1 MIAFLKIA
9 NRQPCHS
16 PSPRRESELNICRS
30 RPVLRSSTAEDG
42 GNEALVKKAAR
53 PMAGGAV
60 ISRAVVPKRYQ
71 VPEGRQNPWS
81 RAVNPC
87 QALSG
92 PVKGFSEKKS
102 FFLSPRTALH
112 RVSLFGGGRA
122 ARCPHPKST
131 LPYSKSTL
139 DLGCEG
145 SIWVENGFVMPRSG
159 ALRHTF
165 HPITTRPSKTS
176 SQMPTAA
183 KRKNYFP
190 KVDLGCLLFVP
201 FIFQN
206 SKNPAK

>member
-1 MIAFLKIA
+1 MIAFSKIA
-9 NRQPCHS
+9 NCPTAIPPLPAGEGRGEGEQNTNLVGPHS
-16 PSPRRESELNICRS
+16 CAAAAPERHPKIAQRFNAETAKFSPRDAGVAVRE
-30 RPVLRSSTAEDG
+30 D
-42 GNEALVKKAAR
+42 
-53 PMAGGAV
+53 
-60 ISRAVVPKRYQ
+60 
-71 VPEGRQNPWS
+71 WS
-81 RAVNPC
+81 RTVKPC

-92 PVKGFSEKKS
+92 PVKRFSEKKS
-102 FFLSPRTALH
+102 NFLSFRTALH

-145 SIWVENGFVMPRSG
+145 LIWVENGFVMPRSG
-159 ALRHTF
+159 TLRHTF

-176 SQMPTAA
+176 SQMPNAA
-183 KRKNYFP
+183 KLKKYLSGI
-190 KVDLGCLLFVP
+190 DLRCALFVP